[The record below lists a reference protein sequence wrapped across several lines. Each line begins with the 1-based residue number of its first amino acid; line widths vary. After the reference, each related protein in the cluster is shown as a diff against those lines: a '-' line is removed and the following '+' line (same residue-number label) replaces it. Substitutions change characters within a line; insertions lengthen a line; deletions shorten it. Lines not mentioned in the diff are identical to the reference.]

1 MSVVPAW
8 SGEKAHDGLLPS
20 PVSTTSRGLG
30 EVLGWVGDR
39 IFVLGLLLGLLFVL
53 DPTEQ
58 AWGEDYP
65 AIKYLPVAIAVA
77 ATPWLLPRVVRLRS
91 APAMFWL
98 LAAGTLWVLAG
109 ALYTVGIQSQPAAE
123 SVMGRALGMLTL
135 LPGFLVMSR
144 SRSREFATRCLWLG
158 GLPVS
163 FLITLGLVV
172 WQIGGIEFVDRAHI
186 YHEQIFLPASAAAA
200 LFWSRSSVP
209 GLRATTLVVLALAG
223 VISLKNTGF
232 IATAAAFGIVVV
244 ALWRSRGHTPLL
256 RATRNAGIVLAITT
270 GLIVAAVAALSSPES
285 LPDGTPE
292 LRLVTYASR
301 LATFLESPIYGTG
314 FVGSPF
320 MELGPRMVQSH
331 SDLLDIAHFGGVLGL
346 LVLALPMGIAALRVI
361 LQTIRAG
368 AQTPARHIFTSLLFP
383 FVLVA
388 MLVNPIWHQPT
399 LMFLLWTSVA
409 FHLGEPGANAA
420 PTDSAEGR

>member
-1 MSVVPAW
+1 MSPLW
-8 SGEKAHDGLLPS
+8 SSEGAQGILRPS
-20 PVSTTSRGLG
+20 PVPSASRSLA
-30 EVLGWVGDR
+30 EILGWLGDR
-39 IFVLGLLLGLLFVL
+39 TFVAALLLGLLYVL

-58 AWGEDYP
+58 AWAEDYP
-65 AIKYLPVAIAVA
+65 AIKYLPVVIAVA
-77 ATPWLLPRVVRLRS
+77 ATPWLLPRMGRLRS
-91 APAMFWL
+91 APATFWL
-98 LAAGTLWVLAG
+98 LMAGTLWVLGG
-109 ALYTVGIQSQPAAE
+109 ALFTVGIQGRPAAE

-144 SRSREFATRCLWLG
+144 SRSREFATRCLWLV

-163 FLITLGLVV
+163 VLITVGLAV
-172 WQIGGIEFVDRAHI
+172 WQIGGVEFVDRPHI

-200 LFWSRSSVP
+200 LFWSRNSVP
-209 GLRATTLVVLALAG
+209 GLRAMTLVVLALAG

-244 ALWRSRGHTPLL
+244 ALWRSRGRTPLL
-256 RATRNAGIVLAITT
+256 RAARNAAVVLAITT
-270 GLIVAAVAALSSPES
+270 GLMVAAVAALTSPES

-301 LATFLESPIYGTG
+301 LTTFLESPIYGTR

-331 SDLLDIAHFGGVLGL
+331 SDLLDIAHFGGMLGL
-346 LVLALPMGIAALRVI
+346 LVLAVPLGIASVSVVLK
-361 LQTIRAG
+361 TIKAG
-368 AQTPARHIFTSLLFP
+368 TDTSARNIFTSLLFP
-383 FVLVA
+383 FILVA
-388 MLVNPIWHQPT
+388 MLVNPIWHQPS

-409 FHLGEPGANAA
+409 FHLGKPGSDAA
-420 PTDSAEGR
+420 PASALAGR